1 MTTHRSAVFLS
12 VLAALPLFAA
22 AAPVDST
29 ITAATVY
36 LDRAVVTRTAAVDLA
51 AGEHEILFVNLPA
64 ALLDDSLQVTGR
76 GSAAATILDVSAT
89 PQWLEATAN
98 DRVRTLEQEIET
110 LRRQL
115 RTLDDR
121 AATLDQQQALLVRI
135 GAAATTPPASRDAAP
150 APRPTNAEWQQLLDF
165 YGTGFDKLAAERQA
179 LDPQR
184 DELKRKIDTALAQLN
199 ELRVPAGRNV
209 KNVAVRV
216 AAANAGRLELALAYT
231 LTGAAWSPAYDAR
244 FSTTDRALGLGYF
257 GLIRQNSGEDW
268 KGVELTLSTARPSLG
283 GAAPELAPWIVAQRR
298 DSALERLAMM
308 EERAAP
314 ARAMVARSDSKGLA
328 FDEEPE
334 PEAVQQSATVDM
346 QATSATFRIPTR
358 TDIPSD
364 NAPHKVGIATVP
376 LKAELAYQS
385 TPKLLPAAFLSAA
398 VANDSEYPL
407 LAGKLAIFLDG
418 TFVTNAALKTVM
430 PGEKFDLA
438 LGADEGLR
446 VERKLGGRF
455 TEDLGLVT
463 KQIRVTYEV
472 KITVTNN
479 RRTTEKITVK
489 DQLPLSQHE
498 KIEVAQLAPDPK
510 TLKPDAQGVLAWTF
524 ELKPGEKRD
533 LPLKLSVTYPRD
545 FPISGL
551 E

>member
-1 MTTHRSAVFLS
+1 MTSIRLAVYCSA
-12 VLAALPLFAA
+12 LAALPLLAA
-22 AAPVDST
+22 AAPIDST

-36 LDRAVVTRTAAVDLA
+36 LDRAVVTRTAAIELP
-51 AGEHEILFVNLPA
+51 AGEHELVFANLPA

-89 PQWLEATAN
+89 TQWLEATAN
-98 DRVRTLEQEIET
+98 DRVRALEQQIET
-110 LRRQL
+110 LQKQL

-121 AATLDQQQALLVRI
+121 AATLDRLQALLVRI
-135 GAAATTPPASRDAAP
+135 GTAATTPAAPGEAAP
-150 APRPTNAEWQQLLDF
+150 APRTTNAEWQQLLDF
-165 YGTGFDKLAAERQA
+165 YGTGFDKLAADRQA

-184 DELKRKIDTALAQLN
+184 DELKRKVDAALAQLN
-199 ELRVPAGRNV
+199 ELRAPAGRNV
-209 KNVAVRV
+209 KNVVVRV

-231 LTGAAWSPAYDAR
+231 LTGAAWAPAYDAR
-244 FSTTDRALGLGYF
+244 FSTTDRALALGYF
-257 GLIRQNSGEDW
+257 GVIRQNSGEDW

-283 GAAPELAPWIVAQRR
+283 GAAPELSPWIVAQQRE
-298 DSALERLAMM
+298 SAFERLQMM
-308 EERAAP
+308 EERAERARPAP
-314 ARAMVARSDSKGLA
+314 ARTAAKGLA
-328 FDEEPE
+328 FDEVPE
-334 PEAVQQSATVDM
+334 PEAVQQTATVDT

-364 NAPHKVGIATVP
+364 DAPHKVGIATVP

-398 VANDSEYPL
+398 VANSSEYPL

-418 TFVTNAALKTVM
+418 TFVTNGALKTVM

-446 VERKLGGRF
+446 VERKLVSRF
-455 TEDLGLVT
+455 TEDLGLVS
-463 KQIRVTYEV
+463 KLIRVTYDV

-479 RRTTEKITVK
+479 RRTAEKITVK

-498 KIEVAQLAPDPK
+498 KVEVAQLAPEPK
-510 TLKPDAQGVLAWTF
+510 TLKPDAQGVLTWTF
-524 ELKPGEKRD
+524 ELKPGEKRE